1 MNGTNEKAVGVLDTL
16 ATAQEI
22 MRPDSTVNQKTFT
35 TIQAQFAL
43 KGHTLQEQ
51 YRADDGRVSYLV
63 SRWGQ
68 SRTFTH
74 LHDVQSF
81 LTQIGGTK

>member
-1 MNGTNEKAVGVLDTL
+1 MTAPNFETEKSF
-16 ATAQEI
+16 ATMA
-22 MRPDSTVNQKTFT
+22 
-35 TIQAQFAL
+35 AQFAI
-43 KGHTLQEQ
+43 KGHTLQKQ
-51 YRADDGRVSYLV
+51 HRADDGRVSYLV

-74 LHDVQSF
+74 LHDVQAF